1 MNRVFYAKHWIGDVV
16 FLRLRGERQPG
27 MVTQVA
33 IRLTGVLYGVTWGN
47 GTESYH
53 YDIELSLEYVPD
65 YAEHA

>member
-1 MNRVFYAKHWIGDVV
+1 VV

-33 IRLTGVLYGVTWGN
+33 IRPTGVLYGVTWGN